1 MDENGQ
7 TANGLL
13 LRKTDGVFASSVQT
27 KVMVVRAALRRAALC
42 PCSPRHLLAM
52 RCRSPARKCKQCT
65 RRLPT
70 ACDQSRAVLAGW
82 HDKRFAPLVSP
93 MTENAAPSMPLEP
106 ASPDPAAA
114 STPETFAPAPLSD
127 TAVAPAEGASDT
139 LQPGPQRERQRPRAS
154 DAPAGGRRGARAI
167 PPALEQLAS
176 LYPQL
181 FGAVFRPMKRGIF
194 QELMAAHPELFDKAA
209 LKEALSIH
217 ARSTRY
223 LQAVASGQQRHDL
236 QGQPVEAM
244 APEHV
249 HHALVEVYKRRKG
262 RGQDDLLARLRSRIV
277 DNMDTS
283 GLTRDDYAA
292 LVRNRD
298 EAANAVLDEALA
310 ELAER
315 SAREEAL
322 LRTLD
327 ASGLSVEAFADM
339 YGMDRH
345 EVLRS
350 AVRARARLALAQSA
364 AEHESAAAGES
375 GTAAEPADA
384 STTP

>member
-1 MDENGQ
+1 
-7 TANGLL
+7 
-13 LRKTDGVFASSVQT
+13 
-27 KVMVVRAALRRAALC
+27 
-42 PCSPRHLLAM
+42 
-52 RCRSPARKCKQCT
+52 
-65 RRLPT
+65 
-70 ACDQSRAVLAGW
+70 
-82 HDKRFAPLVSP
+82 
-93 MTENAAPSMPLEP
+93 
-106 ASPDPAAA
+106 
-114 STPETFAPAPLSD
+114 
-127 TAVAPAEGASDT
+127 
-139 LQPGPQRERQRPRAS
+139 
-154 DAPAGGRRGARAI
+154 
-167 PPALEQLAS
+167 
-176 LYPQL
+176 
-181 FGAVFRPMKRGIF
+181 MKRGIF

-262 RGQDDLLARLRSRIV
+262 RGQDDLLARLRARIV
-277 DNMDTS
+277 DNIDSS

-315 SAREEAL
+315 SAKEEAL
-322 LRTLD
+322 LRTLE
-327 ASGLSVEAFADM
+327 ASGHSVEAFADM

-364 AEHESAAAGES
+364 AESAAAVASEDAASPSEVESDDDS
-375 GTAAEPADA
+375 GTPPDAKPAD
-384 STTP
+384 